1 MEKICIRCNITEIQE
16 LEQLIFDM
24 LRDENLTFNSEK
36 TNLLFDVI
44 CELRRFYSKDND
56 ETYISLDKELA
67 KLLLVNLKEEIKKA
81 NDEVNF
87 DELVRLYYKL
97 LTKE

>member
-44 CELRRFYSKDND
+44 CELRRFYNKDND
-56 ETYISLDKELA
+56 ETYISLNKELA

-81 NDEVNF
+81 NNEVNF
-87 DELVRLYYKL
+87 DELIRLYYKL
-97 LTKE
+97 LEKE